1 MKGLQVAEKDTID
14 GAQVGAD
21 VQESRGDRLR
31 LPLATVMDCRREAA
45 RVYRLARAGRMPID
59 NASRLSFMLTSLA
72 RMIEGA
78 DLAARIEALESK
90 R

>member
-1 MKGLQVAEKDTID
+1 MAEKDTIE
-14 GAQVGAD
+14 APQVGAGT
-21 VQESRGDRLR
+21 EETKTDRLR

-45 RVYRLARAGRMPID
+45 RVYRQARAGRLPID

-78 DLAARIEALESK
+78 ELAARVEELERSAK